1 MGTIYS
7 ENKNRLE
14 TGVVCRAT
22 VVRTFHVYWVEA
34 VRTTVEPCS
43 TTDKPTTNAGGMLL
57 VNCLLLLLMLVTKF
71 VERPD

>member
-1 MGTIYS
+1 MGYVFLLALSFVGTIYS

-34 VRTTVEPCS
+34 VRTTVQPCS
-43 TTDKPTTNAGGMLL
+43 TYTYD
-57 VNCLLLLLMLVTKF
+57 
-71 VERPD
+71 R